1 MPHITYSAGQLP
13 VQRLRSSGS
22 GRSRSSGSTHC
33 QRCGNMHWYC
43 RRECRSSSRCRTVS
57 GSGFPVSIRSIAG
70 HRWPGSRY
78 CCPPARWRLPRSKNR
93 MTLYG
98 TCPHSNTDI
107 LTGSSDRRSCHIC
120 YIPRNTGGMCPHS
133 NTCTRTGSNAPRLL
147 YIQNSRD
154 CMNPDSRCSP
164 RNCHSPGCQDNRW
177 RVQQ

>member
-1 MPHITYSAGQLP
+1 
-13 VQRLRSSGS
+13 
-22 GRSRSSGSTHC
+22 
-33 QRCGNMHWYC
+33 MHWYC

-98 TCPHSNTDI
+98 TCHHSNTDI

-120 YIPRNTGGMCPHS
+120 YIPRNTGGMCHHS
-133 NTCTRTGSNAPRLL
+133 NTDILTGSSDRHSCHTCYIPRNTGGMCPHNNTGTRTGSNAPRLL

-164 RNCHSPGCQDNRW
+164 RNCYSPGCQDNRW